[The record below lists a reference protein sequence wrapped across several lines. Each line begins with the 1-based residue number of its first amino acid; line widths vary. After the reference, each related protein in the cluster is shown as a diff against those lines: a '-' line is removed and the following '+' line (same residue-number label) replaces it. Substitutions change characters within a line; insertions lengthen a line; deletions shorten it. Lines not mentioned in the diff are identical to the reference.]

1 MRFLFKSDT
10 WQEIFSSISKN
21 RVRTLLTVVGVL
33 WGIFVYIAMSGAAKG
48 LDNGFERQFETVAMN
63 SLFAWSQ
70 STSKPYKG
78 FRTGRRI
85 QLRLGDIDVLKKEFQ
100 RFNTSLHEMLPVF
113 LEAALL

>member
-1 MRFLFKSDT
+1 MRFLFKRDT

-21 RVRTLLTVVGVL
+21 RIRTLLTVIGVL

-85 QLRLGDIDVLKKEFQ
+85 QLRWGISMFEKKNSKIQYIAPRYYRCFWK
-100 RFNTSLHEMLPVF
+100 
-113 LEAALL
+113 